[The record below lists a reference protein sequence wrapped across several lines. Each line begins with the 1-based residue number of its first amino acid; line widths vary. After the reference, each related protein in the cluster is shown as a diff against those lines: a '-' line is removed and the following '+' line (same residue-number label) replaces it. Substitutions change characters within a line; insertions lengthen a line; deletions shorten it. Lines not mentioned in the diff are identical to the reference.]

1 MLNIFVF
8 LLNVYF
14 FAGNKTLY
22 ADAYPT
28 LKQLLIEMSKLV
40 PNPSSVEIAAGRTK
54 VFDTWLA
61 NYPDPEN
68 PSQPRFKMI

>member
-1 MLNIFVF
+1 MQNTFVF
-8 LLNVYF
+8 VLNLYF
-14 FAGNKTLY
+14 FTGNKTLY

-40 PNPSSVEIAAGRTK
+40 PNPSSVEFAAGHTK

-61 NYPDPEN
+61 NNPDPEN
-68 PSQPRFKMI
+68 PSQPRFQMI